1 MEQQLKPITVSEAI
15 ELYRSN
21 YIVFKNQ
28 SHKTEENHLICGR
41 SFVAFTGDKL
51 VTDITFEEIRD
62 WKNYLA
68 KTRSPATVRNYI
80 IKLRVVLTFL
90 RSHGY
95 AVLDPATIPVPQ
107 RPDTVVT
114 FLTREEVA
122 RIIEATPTL
131 RGKAIISL
139 LYGSGIRLSEL
150 LSLDRSQLIERSFTV
165 VGKGG
170 KARLC
175 FIDDRSSFFIHE
187 YLKTRTDNLQA
198 LFVSN
203 YKHRMT
209 ATNVQLMVRTA
220 AKRAGIDRS
229 VSPHTLRHSFAT
241 DFTRNNGSMRHL
253 QALMG
258 HNSLETTAHYAH
270 VVNPDLEASYR
281 SFHTT

>member
-1 MEQQLKPITVSEAI
+1 MGKTLHVSEAI
-15 ELYRSN
+15 ELYRAN

-51 VTDITFEEIRD
+51 ITDITFEEIRD
-62 WKNYLA
+62 WKNHLA

-80 IKLRVVLTFL
+80 IKLRVVLAFL

-95 AVLDPATIPVPQ
+95 DVLDPATIPVPQ

-122 RIIEATPTL
+122 RIIDATPTL

-150 LSLDRSQLIERSFTV
+150 LSLDKAQLIERSFTV

-175 FIDDRSSFFIHE
+175 FVDDRSAFFIHE
-187 YLKTRTDNLQA
+187 YLKTRTDNQPA

-209 ATNVQLMVRTA
+209 ATNIQLMVRTA

-241 DFTRNNGSMRHL
+241 DFTRNNGNMRHL

-270 VVNPDLEASYR
+270 VVNPDLEASYKA
-281 SFHTT
+281 FHTT